1 MPEKEEIKD
10 LTRLD
15 GAEVAKKKEKLLR
28 IKQYREDK
36 DTKEVLAL
44 PAGKRLFYKLL
55 EQCGA
60 SRTPHFAGD
69 PYATHV
75 NIGRQQIGLW
85 LISEIERAAPMAYS
99 EMIRQHQ
106 SDVVFEDKLNKEAE
120 QELERT

>member
-44 PAGKRLFYKLL
+44 AAGKRLFWKLL
-55 EQCGA
+55 EQCA
-60 SRTPHFAGD
+60 ATRTPHIPGD

-85 LISEIERAAPMAYS
+85 LISEMERAAPMAYS
-99 EMIRQHQ
+99 EMVRQHQ

-120 QELERT
+120 AQMEE

>member
-1 MPEKEEIKD
+1 MANEKEEPVD

-15 GAEVAKKKEKLLR
+15 GAEVSKKKQKLAK

-36 DTKEVLAL
+36 DTKEILLL

-55 EQCGA
+55 AECGA
-60 SRTPHFAGD
+60 TRSPHIVGD

-120 QELERT
+120 AQMEV